1 MCGNPVRVIKNV
13 VTLGKYGKARK
24 AAKKA
29 AKEQER
35 LNRVAAERQA
45 ELDRIAAV
53 REQQAADQ
61 RAEMERIQEEQRVA
75 QDAQRE
81 KVAVLQAQ
89 QEEQNRQMEAEQLQI
104 TAAGQALRVLAK
116 QGKSKAPTA
125 TRSRGG
131 RQGGGAKQTSRTG
144 NLRVGSSGR
153 GSGAGPNLGT

>member
-1 MCGNPVRVIKNV
+1 MCGNPVRIVKNV
-13 VTLGKYGKARK
+13 ATLGRYGKARD
-24 AAKKA
+24 AMKKA
-29 AKEQER
+29 ARKQEEANR
-35 LNRVAAERQA
+35 LAAERQA

-53 REQQAADQ
+53 REQQAKDQ
-61 RAEMERIQEEQRVA
+61 QAEMARIKEEQRVA

-81 KVAVLQAQ
+81 RVAVLQAQ
-89 QEEQNRQMEAEQLQI
+89 QEEQNRQMQAEQLQI

-131 RQGGGAKQTSRTG
+131 RQGGGARQTSRTG